1 MAVTHVHIHGAYMKI
16 GSVKHGGYIVRGVSL
31 GADGRMFG

>member
-1 MAVTHVHIHGAYMKI
+1 MAVAHVHIHGAYMKI